1 MAQRHCCPFL
11 PPFRFLLTSFAHW
24 MRSWERPW
32 KGRITIGVEWKHLP
46 GTSRRY
52 KRHSLLFPFLPR
64 DKGALWND
72 RPKYSQPLT
81 ACLEDSRQKRARD
94 NLARAGC
101 SSTENSVR
109 YFSYHHQTD
118 PVALLCPQKPTVHC
132 NTWVSLNWKMPC
144 SGAQC
149 SPLKV
154 FHLIPPAVV
163 GRSVP
168 VYSNRLHSELRP
180 STEFPGNL
188 NRWSYILF
196 NPCLGTGCW

>member
-24 MRSWERPW
+24 MRSRERPW

-81 ACLEDSRQKRARD
+81 AWRTAGRKEPETTWQELDVLLPKILSGTSVITTKPIPWRYYVRKNQLSITIRECHWIEKCLAAVLSAPHSR
-94 NLARAGC
+94 
-101 SSTENSVR
+101 S
-109 YFSYHHQTD
+109 F
-118 PVALLCPQKPTVHC
+118 
-132 NTWVSLNWKMPC
+132 
-144 SGAQC
+144 
-149 SPLKV
+149 
-154 FHLIPPAVV
+154 I
-163 GRSVP
+163 
-168 VYSNRLHSELRP
+168 
-180 STEFPGNL
+180 
-188 NRWSYILF
+188 
-196 NPCLGTGCW
+196 